1 MVQSVKTWGG
11 FNHKNRRVSI
21 DRTKKGRY
29 TLLDSPAKGFADVTT
44 IETIFP
50 NPRDYDQNVETL
62 GVCKIESP
70 VRNRDFI
77 DDDERILVTENV
89 KDLQRSTERLG
100 VTPSFERAGP
110 HRKIFHDPAWS
121 RVGIV
126 TAGGLCPGLNH
137 VIKGLVEILSF
148 DYGIRTIYGIRYGY
162 AGLVPRH
169 GHEPIML
176 DTDTVDT
183 IHEQGGTLLG
193 SSRGQQDIGEIVDT
207 LSRMNINLL
216 FCIGGDGSLRGAR
229 AIAEECKRRNLA
241 VSVLGIP
248 KTIDN
253 DLHFVGRSF
262 GFETAVGEATSIIQA
277 AHTEAKGA
285 FNGIGLVKL
294 MGRDSGFIAA
304 YAALANP
311 VVNFCL
317 IPELDFEMEGPH
329 GLLAALE
336 RRFDRYKDH
345 AVIVVAEGA
354 GQRHIADEPERK
366 DASGNI
372 LKKDIGDYLK
382 QRITDHFKKAKKEA
396 SVKYFDPSYT
406 IRSVP
411 AKGTDAI
418 RCYMLARNAVHA
430 AMAGRTN
437 CVVGNQNDW
446 YTLVPIRLATID
458 RQKVNLN
465 SDLWRAVLDATGQ
478 TIYFGGGTDGGARP

>member
-1 MVQSVKTWGG
+1 M
-11 FNHKNRRVSI
+11 NI
-21 DRTKKGRY
+21 
-29 TLLDSPAKGFADVTT
+29 
-44 IETIFP
+44 IEKIFS
-50 NPRDYDQNVETL
+50 NPQEYALNVETL
-62 GVCKIESP
+62 GPCKIDSP

-77 DDDERILVTENV
+77 EDDERILVTENV
-89 KDLQRSTERLG
+89 KDLQLATERLG
-100 VTPSFERAGP
+100 ITPSFERAGP
-110 HRKIFHDPAWS
+110 HHKIFHDPAWS

-137 VIKGLVEILSF
+137 VIKGLVEILMF
-148 DYGIRTIYGIRYGY
+148 DYGIKTIYGIRYGY
-162 AGLVPRH
+162 AGLIPRF
-169 GHEPIML
+169 GYEPIML
-176 DTDTVDT
+176 NTDNVDT
-183 IHEQGGTLLG
+183 IHEQGGTMLG
-193 SSRGQQDIGEIVDT
+193 SSRGQQDTGEIVDT
-207 LSRMNINLL
+207 LARMNINLL
-216 FCIGGDGSLRGAR
+216 FCIGGDGSLRCAR
-229 AIAEECKRRNLA
+229 DIADECKRRKLA
-241 VSVLGIP
+241 VSVIGIP

-262 GFETAVGEATSIIQA
+262 GFETAVGEATQIIQA

-294 MGRDSGFIAA
+294 MGRDSGFITA
-304 YAALANP
+304 YASLANP

-329 GLLAALE
+329 GLLAALDY
-336 RRFDRYKDH
+336 RFDHYKDH

-354 GQRHIADEPERK
+354 GQRHIEDEPARK

-372 LKKDIGDYLK
+372 LKKDIGEYLK
-382 QRITDHFKKAKKEA
+382 RRITDHCKRTQREA

-437 CVVGNQNDW
+437 CVVGNQDDW
-446 YTLVPIRLATID
+446 YTLVPIRLATIE
-458 RQKVNLN
+458 RQQVNLN

-478 TIYFGGGTDGGARP
+478 TLYFNGTLNNNSVVNGNNITNGTTP

>member
-1 MVQSVKTWGG
+1 MEKILS
-11 FNHKNRRVSI
+11 
-21 DRTKKGRY
+21 
-29 TLLDSPAKGFADVTT
+29 
-44 IETIFP
+44 
-50 NPRDYDQNVETL
+50 NPKDYSQNVEML

-77 DDDERILVTENV
+77 EDDERILVTENARN
-89 KDLQRSTERLG
+89 LQHATERLG
-100 VTPSFERAGP
+100 ATPSFERAGP

-121 RVGIV
+121 RVAIV

-137 VIKGLVEILSF
+137 VIKGLVEILTF
-148 DYGIRTIYGIRYGY
+148 DYGIRSIFGIRYGY
-162 AGLVPRH
+162 AGFIPRF
-169 GHEPIML
+169 GHEPLML
-176 DTDTVDT
+176 DTDNVDT

-193 SSRGQQDIGEIVDT
+193 SSRGQQDVGEIVDT

-216 FCIGGDGSLRGAR
+216 FCIGGDGSLRGAN
-229 AIAEECKRRNLA
+229 AIAEECKRRSLA
-241 VSVLGIP
+241 ISVVGIP

-262 GFETAVGEATSIIQA
+262 GFETAVGETTPIIQA
-277 AHTEAKGA
+277 AHTEAKGTP
-285 FNGIGLVKL
+285 NGVGLVKL
-294 MGRDSGFIAA
+294 MGRDSGFITA

-317 IPELDFEMEGPH
+317 IPELDFEIDGPN
-329 GLLAALE
+329 GLLAALD
-336 RRFDRYKDH
+336 RRFDSGKDH

-354 GQRHIADEPERK
+354 GQRLIADEPERK

-372 LKKDIGDYLK
+372 LKKDIGEFLR
-382 QRITDHFKKAKKEA
+382 QRITSHFKQTQREA

-465 SDLWRAVLDATGQ
+465 SDLWRAVLESTRQ
-478 TIYFGGGTDGGARP
+478 TSWFSGNPADGAKA

>member
-1 MVQSVKTWGG
+1 VKGCIAVT
-11 FNHKNRRVSI
+11 SI
-21 DRTKKGRY
+21 EK
-29 TLLDSPAKGFADVTT
+29 
-44 IETIFP
+44 IFS
-50 NPRDYDQNVETL
+50 NPQDYAQNVETL

-77 DDDERILVTENV
+77 DDDERILATENV
-89 KDLQRSTERLG
+89 KDLQRCTERLG

-110 HRKIFHDPAWS
+110 HRKIFHDPSWS
-121 RVGIV
+121 RVAIV

-162 AGLVPRH
+162 AGLIPRF
-169 GHEPIML
+169 GYQPIML
-176 DTDTVDT
+176 NTDNVDT
-183 IHEQGGTLLG
+183 IHEQGGTMLG
-193 SSRGQQDIGEIVDT
+193 SSRGQQDTGEIVDT

-216 FCIGGDGSLRGAR
+216 FCIGGDGSLRCAR
-229 AIAEECKRRNLA
+229 DIAEECKSRKLA
-241 VSVLGIP
+241 VSVIGIP

-262 GFETAVGEATSIIQA
+262 GFETAVGEATPIIQA
-277 AHTEAKGA
+277 AHTEAKGT
-285 FNGIGLVKL
+285 FNGVGLVKL

-304 YAALANP
+304 YATLANP

-317 IPELDFEMEGPH
+317 IPELDFEIDGPN
-329 GLLAALE
+329 GLLTSLE
-336 RRFDRYKDH
+336 RRFDRFKDH

-354 GQRHIADEPERK
+354 GQRHIEGEPERK

-372 LKKDIGDYLK
+372 LKKDIGEYLK
-382 QRITDHFKKAKKEA
+382 QRITDHFKKTKREA

-437 CVVGNQNDW
+437 CVVGNQDDW
-446 YTLVPIRLATID
+446 YTLVPIRLATIE

-478 TIYFGGGTDGGARP
+478 TIYFSGGTNSGSQP